1 MTDDNTPDLRKSI
14 EPKSD
19 QLNADDLFGTTK
31 DITVTAVRSG
41 TAEQPIT
48 VHYEGEDGR
57 PYKPCKS
64 MRRVL
69 VQCWG
74 DDGRAWVGKSMRLYC
89 DPEVMFGGVKVGG
102 IRISHLS
109 HITGRLEI
117 MLTVTRSKRKAYV
130 VEPLPT
136 PTPTTT
142 ERPDSYPSD
151 LFAENA
157 PKWRGLIES
166 GKMTTEQL
174 IERAEQRAPLTD
186 EQRSTVLSWESAEP
200 SGPVY

>member
-1 MTDDNTPDLRKSI
+1 MTEDNPNVRKSI

-19 QLNADDLFGTTK
+19 QINSDDLIGRTK

-69 VQCWG
+69 VHCWG
-74 DDGRAWVGKSMRLYC
+74 DDAREWAGKSMRLYC
-89 DPEVMFGGVKVGG
+89 DPEVKFGGVKVGG

-109 HITGRLEI
+109 GIDGRVEI
-117 MLTVTRSKRKAYV
+117 MLTVTRSKRQAFI
-130 VEPLPT
+130 VEPMPAPT
-136 PTPTTT
+136 PAKP
-142 ERPDSYPSD
+142 EHYPDAMFD
-151 LFAENA
+151 ENL
-157 PKWRGLIES
+157 PKWRDLIAS
-166 GKMTTEQL
+166 GKMTPEKVVSK
-174 IERAEQRAPLTD
+174 AEGRAPLTKA
-186 EQRSTVLSWESAEP
+186 QRETILAIPLPESGDTDGE
-200 SGPVY
+200 GF